1 MTYPLDN
8 VSSAADQPTHHVK
21 LSDASGNKVLM
32 RLVRAG
38 RRDSKTS
45 KTVYEDDP
53 ESLTRNTVPNQAIRM
68 TGQGGEYVDL
78 QPPWQAYEQK
88 TWSGGRGKRYFH
100 EDKTRFDDQ
109 ASVLSQVEN
118 QLTLAGL
125 PAYTGG
131 QLGGDVPHEDYALMP
146 NASSTLVGYLN
157 VYGSAL
163 YVARQF
169 TPTYNYSCD
178 AIILA
183 LALIGTAP
191 GDVYVYIYTDSGS
204 NAPGASLAF
213 GTLPATSF
221 GTEEKF
227 QQHRVALDSSLA
239 LVAGTLYWVV
249 VKSGTDGDASN
260 YWQVLAE
267 ALSAT
272 SAKQSTTG
280 IPGSW
285 GATPSNRAPCV
296 VLCDAGAD
304 EYRYKYFEYKRQLYA
319 ISVPQTEASTAK
331 LYRNGWRGAA
341 DSNTGALNKLKDAT
355 QITWSASIPNGGIVL
370 ITKGPGSE
378 EAQPWRQVTGSAS
391 GELTV
396 SPPWRT
402 THTTETEYVV
412 LGTNYWDSLMS
423 TSAYLTDAVV
433 LGDFMYLCYGNH
445 SVMRRIWEYNNAGT
459 WTLTSTTESLYAH
472 KIMGLSDATAH
483 RTLAYAYNNNHAL
496 GPVYWRMYQPPA
508 WGSLYRPLGDV
519 LGTNIPWN
527 DKSIANVTQSVGQ
540 YGTKV
545 TIASGFTSGLI
556 ATKDLDSPLN
566 IAQGQKVGVLMN
578 SDVAVT
584 TGQLTL
590 RLSSRPWL
598 QQQDATNAHKRLADF
613 VYHRKLDR
621 LEVAEYAASV
631 DGDFAPTALGEAC
644 NGVSG
649 SVVSATFTTTV
660 GLVVIFSKKVDYVR
674 VRLGSAKNNN
684 AATLAVAYF
693 NGEEFTAV
701 NNLDDH
707 TDSGGATF
715 AEADGYFTFALPGHW
730 EQYTLG
736 GTTGYALYLTFS
748 AALDAVDLAEI
759 SGKNTEGYSDTLLS
773 LAKDASA
780 VRGERVIIKSGDS
793 LFFGMANEIFDG
805 VLINMD
811 ATARNTAAATMSGK
825 VYFDGELFSS
835 VTVTDG
841 TSSGGAT
848 LTQDGELSFT
858 PPSDWQKISVGGNA
872 GYYLGVTF
880 SADLTYDS
888 GNQDDLLLL
897 EVSTYLIES
906 TYDVDCVLSANTW
919 TWVTSS
925 VTPGA
930 NPPDG
935 MIVRNISLILKA
947 DLGAQTIEMKDGVQ
961 LISPYPE
968 YHLTNGQRMTN
979 IIGYGQGDQI
989 LQPHILFE
997 AQRPHRIDTLNDDL
1011 LVPILVTAMETL
1023 ADESNGRA
1031 ACHSGVYLYFN
1042 MGPRLMRYFEGSLES
1057 VGPDLD
1063 EGLPYFKQGVIT
1075 EVIPYAGDKV
1085 IFAVSAGAR
1094 DPLFTSTVYLRSG
1107 SGVHELYRAP
1117 VGESI
1122 DSLQVQVV
1130 PGLASDRLWIGVGSQ
1145 LVSVPLSSYT
1155 TNPLKDLNASQVSNF
1170 YYLHDGHLDLGYFTD
1185 GALGLEKVFV
1195 SITLVT
1201 ENLSNNATSPC
1212 WIDVYYRLDED
1223 TAWTK
1228 IGTQITTSP
1237 VQEVKF
1243 ANGYVTGK
1251 ALQVRLR
1258 LHNHGG
1264 VKRTPVVK
1272 AVFVKGVTIYP
1283 PTYQYV
1289 MQVLIG
1295 DYAEDLDGRRTTHK
1309 ASVEMAQLDNWRANG
1324 TPLTMNNLMVPWDVR
1339 NVILNSIDGKVAMR
1353 DEVVVRDREQ
1363 YLLQLALIDITVGS
1377 GVQL

>member
-8 VSSAADQPTHHVK
+8 VSSTADQPTHHVK
-21 LSDASGNKVLM
+21 LSDALGNKVLM
-32 RLVRAG
+32 RLVRPG
-38 RRDSKTS
+38 RRDSKTG

-88 TWSGGRGKRYFH
+88 TWSGGRGRRYFH

-109 ASVLSQVEN
+109 SGVLSQVDN

-131 QLGGDVPHEDYALMP
+131 QLGGDAPHEDYALMP
-146 NASSTLVGYLN
+146 TAASTLVGYLN
-157 VYGSAL
+157 MYGAAR

-169 TPTYNYSCD
+169 TPIYTFSCD
-178 AIILA
+178 SIILN

-191 GDVYVYIYTDSGS
+191 GDVYVYLYTDGGS
-204 NAPGASLAF
+204 NTPGTSLAF
-213 GTLPATSF
+213 SSLPAASF
-221 GTEEKF
+221 GTEEQFK
-227 QQHRVALDSSLA
+227 QHRLTLDSAVTLT
-239 LVAGTLYWVV
+239 AGTFYWVV

-267 ALSAT
+267 AT
-272 SAKQSTTG
+272 SSTTAKQSSN
-280 IPGSW
+280 GSLW
-285 GATPSNRAPCV
+285 SGVSPYRAPCV
-296 VLCDAGAD
+296 VLCDANAD

-319 ISVPQTEASTAK
+319 ISMPQTEASTAK
-331 LYRNGWRGAA
+331 LYRNGWRGTA
-341 DSNTGALNKLKDAT
+341 DSNTGALNKLKDST
-355 QITWSASIPNGGIVL
+355 QTGWSISIPNGGIVL
-370 ITKGPGSE
+370 ITRGPGSE
-378 EAQPWRQVTGSAS
+378 EAQPWRQVTASAS

-412 LGTNYWDSLMS
+412 LGTNYWDSLLS
-423 TSAYLTDAVV
+423 TSAYLTDAIVI
-433 LGDFMYLCYGNH
+433 GDFIYLCYGNH

-459 WTLTSTTESLYAH
+459 WTFTSTTESLYAH
-472 KIMGLSDATAH
+472 KLLGLPDATAKA
-483 RTLAYAYNNNHAL
+483 LVYAYNNEHAL
-496 GPVYWRMYQPPA
+496 GPTYWRMYQPPA
-508 WGSLYRPLGDV
+508 WGALCRPLGDI
-519 LGTNIPWN
+519 LATNIPWN
-527 DKSIANVTQSVGQ
+527 DAAITNVTQAVGEH
-540 YGTKV
+540 GTKITV
-545 TIASGFTSGLI
+545 ASGFSSGMI

-566 IAQGQKVGVLMN
+566 IGQGQAAAVLMN
-578 SDVAVT
+578 SSVAVS
-584 TGQLTL
+584 GDLTL

-598 QQQDATNAHKRLADF
+598 QQQSTSNAHKRLADF

-631 DGDFAPTALGEAC
+631 DGDFAPTALGEAV

-649 SVVSATFTTTV
+649 SVVSATFSATV
-660 GLVVIFSKKVDYVR
+660 GLVVIFSKRVDYVR

-684 AATLAVAYF
+684 ASTLSVAYF
-693 NGEEFTAV
+693 DGQEFTAV
-701 NNLDDH
+701 NNL
-707 TDSGGATF
+707 TDGTASGGATF
-715 AEADGYFTFALPGHW
+715 AVADGVITFALPGHW

-748 AALDAVDLAEI
+748 ATLDAVDLAEI
-759 SGKNTEGYSDTLLS
+759 SGKNTEGYSDTLLT

-780 VRGERVIIKSGDS
+780 SRGERVIIKSGDS
-793 LFFGMANEIFDG
+793 LMFGMAADKFDG

-811 ATARNTAAATMSGK
+811 ATARNTATASMSGK

-848 LTQDGELSFT
+848 LTQDGELAFT
-858 PPSDWQKISVGGNA
+858 PPSDWQRISVGGNV

-880 SADLTYDS
+880 SADLTYNS

-897 EVSTYLIES
+897 EVAMYLAES
-906 TYDVDCVLSANTW
+906 FYDIDCTLTANTW
-919 TWVTSS
+919 TWITSS
-925 VTPGA
+925 ITPGSS
-930 NPPDG
+930 PPDG
-935 MIVRNISLILKA
+935 MIVRNVSLILKS

-961 LISPYPE
+961 LISPYPD

-1075 EVIPYAGDKV
+1075 SVIPYAGDKV
-1085 IFAVSAGAR
+1085 IFSVSAGTR

-1117 VGESI
+1117 VGESV

-1130 PGLASDRLWIGVGSQ
+1130 PGLTSDRLWIGVGSQ

-1170 YYLHDGHLDLGYFTD
+1170 YYGHDGHLDLGYFTD

-1212 WIDVYYRLDED
+1212 WLDIYYRLDED

-1228 IGTQITTSP
+1228 ITTQITTSP

-1243 ANGYVTGK
+1243 ANGYVQGK

-1272 AVFVKGVTIYP
+1272 AVYVKGVTIYP

-1289 MQVLIG
+1289 MQTLIG

-1309 ASVEMAQLDNWRANG
+1309 ASIEMAQLDSWRASG
-1324 TPLTMNNLMVPWDVR
+1324 TPLTLNNLMVPWDVR
-1339 NVILNSIDGKVAMR
+1339 NVILNSIDGKVAML
-1353 DEVVVRDREQ
+1353 DIDAPTREQ

-1377 GVQL
+1377 GVQLA